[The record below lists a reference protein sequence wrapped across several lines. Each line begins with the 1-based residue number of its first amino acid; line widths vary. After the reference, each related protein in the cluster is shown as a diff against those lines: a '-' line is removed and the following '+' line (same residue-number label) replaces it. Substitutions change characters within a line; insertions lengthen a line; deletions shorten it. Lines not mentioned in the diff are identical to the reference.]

1 MTYEVYLSKM
11 IKKIKLP
18 SIIILLIIG
27 FTSCQAAVVSTAATI
42 QPISVVITKD
52 SVAERMLLYQRS
64 NGGWAQVG
72 GNVID
77 YNVPI
82 SAALKAQLLSEKG
95 KLDTEIDDKTTT
107 SEIKYLVTTY
117 KNTNNPDY
125 KKAAENGIKYLLIAQ
140 NPVGGWGQFYPDT
153 SSYRKHIT
161 YNDNAMIDVMGVLK
175 YAAEST
181 NDFDIIDKTLI
192 LQAKSAMEKGI
203 ACILKTQ
210 IVQKGVLTAWC
221 AQHDR
226 ITLKPAKARAFEL
239 PSISGNES
247 VGITQFLMSIDNPST
262 EIKKAI
268 NASAAYFESV
278 KIVGIRIDNIVDAS
292 QPSGKDRV
300 VVTDPNSTLWARFY
314 DLDANLP
321 FFTGRDGVQ
330 RANLA
335 DIENERRIGYA
346 YYGNWP
352 AKLLSTDY
360 PAWVK
365 KWEK

>member
-1 MTYEVYLSKM
+1 MN
-11 IKKIKLP
+11 KKILLP
-18 SIIILLIIG
+18 AIIILLTLGI
-27 FTSCQAAVVSTAATI
+27 TSCQAAVVSTSATI
-42 QPISVVITKD
+42 SPISVVITKD
-52 SVAERMLLYQRS
+52 SVAERMLLYQRN

-77 YNVPI
+77 YNLPI
-82 SAALKAQLLSEKG
+82 SATLKANLLSEKG

-107 SEIKYLVTTY
+107 SEIKYLVTAY

-125 KKAAENGIKYLLIAQ
+125 KKAAENGIKYLLTAQ
-140 NPVGGWGQFYPDT
+140 NSVGGWGQFFPDT

-175 YAAEST
+175 YTAEST

-192 LQAKSAMEKGI
+192 SQAKSAMEKGI
-203 ACILKTQ
+203 VCILKTQ
-210 IVQKGVLTAWC
+210 IIQKGVLMAWC

-239 PSISGNES
+239 ASISGNES
-247 VGITQFLMSIDNPST
+247 VGITQFLMSIDNPSA

-268 NASAAYFESV
+268 NASATYFESV
-278 KIVGIRIDNIVDAS
+278 KIVGIRVDNIVDAT

-300 VVTDPNSTLWARFY
+300 VVADPSSTLWARFY
-314 DLDANLP
+314 DLDTNLP
-321 FFTGRDGVQ
+321 FFTGRDSVP
-330 RANLA
+330 RAKLA

-352 AKLLSTDY
+352 AKFLSTDY

-365 KWEK
+365 KWGK